1 LFTDRLCKEE
11 TMARSD
17 AISQLDAI
25 LRPESVAVIGAS
37 TSPEKLGHQIL
48 KNVLDSGF
56 QGPVYPVNPKAETI
70 LGLPCYASVK
80 EIDVPPDLAVI
91 IIPARFVPQ
100 ALEECGE
107 HGVRGA
113 VIITGGFAEAGPEG
127 EALQQQVVEVAQRYG
142 IRVVGPNCQGVNN
155 PHHPLCAS
163 WPLLTLRGKIAVI
176 SQSGTVGAAMMDWLS
191 EEKLGTSCFVSMGNR
206 ADVDETDLIAYFN
219 RDPNTAVIA
228 AYIEGIKR
236 PEPFMR
242 TLQELQKPLVIL
254 KSGRTPKGRVA
265 AESHTKAL
273 VGADA
278 IYDALF
284 ARYNVC
290 RAYTLEEFYDFAKA
304 FAYLKP
310 PQGNRILFITTS
322 GGAGILATDQ
332 AELEGLDVAP
342 LPEEL
347 VETITP
353 LLPAHAIKAN
363 PVDLTGDATAQMFRD
378 VIEATRE
385 HYDILGVIF
394 GDPVE
399 GAADVVT
406 PGANELIIFLGGAEV
421 ERRERERMHLKG
433 VPVFPTPERGIKAL
447 AQLLPSERR
456 TAAKAPTL
464 TVEAAGRALTPYEAL
479 THIAEQGLPCP
490 RFGLAD
496 SGDGAAELA
505 EELGFPVA
513 LKVSSPDIV
522 HKSDVGGVRLNLD
535 SPQAVKE
542 AYEEMLAAVRRVRPD
557 ARLGEVLVSQMAP
570 PGLEVIVGM
579 NRDPQFGPVVL
590 FGLGG
595 VLVELY
601 RDVSLRIVPLT
612 HDDALSMIRE
622 IRGYQLLAGFR
633 GQPAVDEDALADCIL
648 AVARMAEAH
657 PEIAEID
664 LNPVFAYP
672 DGAMVVDARVIET
685 A

>member
-1 LFTDRLCKEE
+1 MTQPN
-11 TMARSD
+11 AAS
-17 AISQLDAI
+17 LDAI
-25 LRPESVAVIGAS
+25 LRPRSVAVIGAS

-48 KNVLDSGF
+48 KNILDSGF
-56 QGPVYPVNPKAETI
+56 RGPVYPVNPKADTI
-70 LGLPCYASVK
+70 LDLPCYPNVQA
-80 EIDVPPDLAVI
+80 IDPPPDLAVI
-91 IIPARFVPQ
+91 IIPARFVPR

-107 HGVRGA
+107 QGVRGA

-142 IRVVGPNCQGVNN
+142 IRVVGPNCQGINN

-219 RDPNTAVIA
+219 QDPNTAVIA

-242 TLQELQKPLVIL
+242 TLQELRKPLVIL

-310 PQGNRILFITTS
+310 PRGNRILFITTS

-342 LPEEL
+342 LSEEL
-347 VETITP
+347 VETLTP

-447 AQLLPSERR
+447 ARLLPPERR
-456 TAAKAPTL
+456 AAAQAPTL
-464 TVEAAGRALTPYEAL
+464 TVEAAGRVLTPYEAL
-479 THIAEQGLPCP
+479 MRVAGAGLPCP

-496 SGDGAAELA
+496 SAEKAAEVA
-505 EELGFPVA
+505 AELGFPVV
-513 LKVSSPDIV
+513 LKVNSPDIV

-535 SPQAVKE
+535 SPQAVKQ
-542 AYEEMLAAVRRVRPD
+542 AYEEMLAAVCRVRPD
-557 ARLGEVLVSQMAP
+557 ARLGEVLVSQMAS

-612 HDDALSMIRE
+612 RDDALGMLRE
-622 IRGYQLLAGFR
+622 IRGHELLAGYR
-633 GQPAVDEDALADCIL
+633 GQPPVDEEALADCIL
-648 AVARMAEAH
+648 AVAQMAEAH
-657 PEIAEID
+657 PEIAELD

-672 DGAMVVDARVIET
+672 DGVMVVDARVIET
-685 A
+685 ASP